1 MDESEHFKPVVRPL
15 FVVKK
20 QAGNGSDKI
29 KDKVA
34 LEIAATDAAKVLV
47 SSAVFNEIQEDLDS
61 LNDIDGQFNF
71 V

>member
-15 FVVKK
+15 FVVKE
-20 QAGNGSDKI
+20 QAWNGSDKI
-29 KDKVA
+29 KDKVT

-47 SSAVFNEIQEDLDS
+47 SSAVLNEIQEDLNS

>member
-1 MDESEHFKPVVRPL
+1 L
-15 FVVKK
+15 FDVKE
-20 QAGNGSDKI
+20 QAWDGSDKI
-29 KDKVA
+29 KDEVA

-47 SSAVFNEIQEDLDS
+47 SSAVLNEIQEDLNS